1 MDVLLTHS
9 NHVFYDAKQRE
20 KMQPYPPLQTLLA
33 AAVIR
38 ETGLSVG
45 VCDIA
50 LEPPEDKLCNAI
62 QRHRPKLVVVCEDD
76 FNFLTKMCLLQ
87 NRELAFWTAR
97 TARSL
102 GCVTAVHGSDSTDHV
117 EDYLRAGFDYV
128 LIGEV
133 EETLR
138 ELASDRDP
146 NRIAGLA
153 FVDSQSGKL
162 HHTPPRALRTRLDEI
177 PFPAW
182 DLIDIDRYRDI
193 WRQRHGYFSLNM
205 VSSRGC
211 PYRCNWCAKP
221 IYGNNYHVRAADSVA
236 REMSHLKTHYAP
248 DHVWFA
254 DDIFGLSARWAHE
267 FARAVEALG
276 ASIPFKMQSRCD
288 LMTRDTVSYLRR
300 AGCHEVWMGAE
311 SGSQRI
317 LDAMEKGTRVEH
329 FYQARE
335 NLKKNGIKAGLFL
348 QFGYPGEQW
357 EDIEATIRMVR
368 KTRPDDV
375 GISVTYPLP
384 GTKLYQLVSSQ
395 IGAKSNWCGSGDL
408 DMMFHGTF
416 STRFYRALADAI
428 HLEVRDVNNQRGIET
443 AWADVH
449 ALKLVENGVEGAVA

>member
-9 NHVFYDAKQRE
+9 NHVFYDEKQRQ

-38 ETGLSVG
+38 EASLSVG
-45 VCDIA
+45 LCDIA
-50 LEPPEDKLCNAI
+50 LESPEEKLYNAI
-62 QRHRPKLVVVCEDD
+62 QREKPGLVVVCEDD

-87 NRELAFWTAR
+87 NRELAFSTAR
-97 TARSL
+97 TARSF
-102 GCVTAVHGSDSTDHV
+102 GCATAVHSSDSTDHI
-117 EDYLRAGFDYV
+117 EDYLHAGFDYV

-138 ELASDRDP
+138 ELAAGR
-146 NRIAGLA
+146 NTEGIAGLA
-153 FVDSQSGKL
+153 FVESQTGKL
-162 HHTPPRALRTRLDEI
+162 HRTPSRPLRVRLDEI
-177 PFPAW
+177 PIPAW
-182 DLIDIDRYRDI
+182 DLIDVDHYRDI
-193 WRQRHGYFSLNM
+193 WRQHHGYFSLNM
-205 VSSRGC
+205 VTSRGC

-221 IYGNNYHVRAADSVA
+221 IYGNNYHVRSADSVA
-236 REMSHLKTHYAP
+236 AEMSYLKTHYAP
-248 DHVWFA
+248 DHLWFA
-254 DDIFGLSARWAHE
+254 DDIFALSARWANE
-267 FARAVEALG
+267 FARAVEALD

-288 LMTRDTVSYLRR
+288 LMTRDTVSSLRR

-335 NLKKNGIKAGLFL
+335 NLKNNGIKAGWFL
-348 QFGYPGEQW
+348 QFGYPSEKW

-368 KTRPDDV
+368 NTRPDDV
-375 GISVTYPLP
+375 GVSVTYPLP

-408 DMMFHGTF
+408 DMMFRGTF
-416 STRFYRALADAI
+416 STGFYRALAHAI
-428 HLEVRDVNNQRGIET
+428 HLEVRDGSNQRDIET
-443 AWADVH
+443 AWADVQ
-449 ALKLVENGVEGAVA
+449 ALRLHESGAEGAVA